1 MKNTYKLFIIFLVF
15 STLLSSCLLLPI
27 SSSRS
32 GSISVINNENNIE
45 PIKRDE
51 YELLNTVTAKTRGTR
66 IYFLF
71 IPLGKLKSDGQLKED
86 AYYKAVSE
94 TKDADGLVLPHYT
107 IKKKVFPFLLINVI
121 VREAQVS
128 GRAIKLK

>member
-1 MKNTYKLFIIFLVF
+1 MKNTYKLFIITLLF
-15 STLLSSCLLLPI
+15 STLLSSCLSLPI
-27 SSSRS
+27 SNTRN
-32 GSISVINNENNIE
+32 GSINVINNEGFIE
-45 PIKRDE
+45 PIKRNE

-71 IPLGKLKSDGQLKED
+71 IPLGKLKSDAQLKED